1 MMMRRTWVGSGAPV
15 KGVARP
21 GANWK
26 PGNTSRR
33 VLFSAAKSGRHG
45 TVIGSAEMLNG
56 MAKLSDEQRYPLEAL
71 VPHPNRCAEAEL
83 LARGFSMAQLSG
95 LVIDVPRCSGSALTS
110 MVEKR
115 RCFGWRSPR
124 RAERL
129 SQHEANAELALIR
142 APVLLVL
149 AALPHPL
156 VVDLNDEQ

>member
-71 VPHPNRCAEAEL
+71 VPHPNRCARLNYWPAV
-83 LARGFSMAQLSG
+83 SQWLSY
-95 LVIDVPRCSGSALTS
+95 PGS
-110 MVEKR
+110 
-115 RCFGWRSPR
+115 
-124 RAERL
+124 
-129 SQHEANAELALIR
+129 
-142 APVLLVL
+142 
-149 AALPHPL
+149 
-156 VVDLNDEQ
+156 